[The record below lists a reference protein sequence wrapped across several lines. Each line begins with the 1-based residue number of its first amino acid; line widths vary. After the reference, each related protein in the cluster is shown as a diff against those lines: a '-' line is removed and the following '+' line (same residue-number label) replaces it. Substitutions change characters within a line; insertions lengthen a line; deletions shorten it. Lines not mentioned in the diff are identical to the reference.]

1 MTDIKRFATS
11 GAAGLGA
18 MLYKP
23 SHAGKFAV
31 PWFEPRYWMAQGA
44 IVGEALGRGTT
55 WIVQEGE
62 RRLVLRHYR
71 RGGLIARVSPDRYV
85 WRGEAATRPF
95 RELQLID
102 VLQDAGLPVPAPVA
116 ARYQREGAF
125 YRGDIL
131 TEFLPDTGSL
141 AQRLAASGVS
151 LATWAAIGRCLR
163 RFHDFGA
170 CHADLNAHNILL
182 RGDEAVFLID
192 FDRGSLRRPGMWR
205 DANLVRLRRS
215 IEKLGDERGQPFDE
229 VTWHC
234 LLSAYAQSATRAPAE
249 TSF

>member
-1 MTDIKRFATS
+1 MTGIKRFATS
-11 GAAGLGA
+11 GAAGSGA

-23 SHAGKFAV
+23 IHAGKLAV
-31 PWFEPRYWMAQGA
+31 PWFEPRYWIAQGA
-44 IVGEALGRGTT
+44 VVGEALGRGTT

-71 RGGLIARVSPDRYV
+71 RGGLIATLSSDRYL
-85 WRGEAATRPF
+85 WYGESSTRPF

-102 VLQDAGLPVPAPVA
+102 ALQEAGLPVPAPVA
-116 ARYQREGAF
+116 SRYQRDGAF

-131 TEFLPDTGSL
+131 TEFIPGTDSL
-141 AQRLAASGVS
+141 AQRLAGAGVS
-151 LATWAAIGRCLR
+151 LGAWAAIGRCLR

-182 RGDEAVFLID
+182 RGDEEVFLID
-192 FDRGSLRRPGMWR
+192 FDRGRLRRPGLWR

-215 IEKLGDERGQPFDE
+215 IEKVGDGLRQHFDE
-229 VTWHC
+229 VAWHC
-234 LLSAYAQSATRAPAE
+234 LLSAYA
-249 TSF
+249 